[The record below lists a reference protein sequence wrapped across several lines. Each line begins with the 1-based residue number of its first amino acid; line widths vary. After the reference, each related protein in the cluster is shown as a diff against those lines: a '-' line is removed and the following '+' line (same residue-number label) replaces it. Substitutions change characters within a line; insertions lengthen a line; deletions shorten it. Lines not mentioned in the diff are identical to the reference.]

1 MRTLFDSSK
10 NPLFRLMCRL
20 ISEINSG
27 AKMTREEIKK
37 RIFSMP
43 EFIYFEAPETEKE
56 EKIIDILFEFD
67 EKGFA
72 KNHIRQSIT
81 LPPNDIEIGFLK
93 TMLEDD
99 EVNFLL
105 SDDLR
110 KKLSASLKKFSPL
123 YNPKRWKKLRQKN
136 IEESE
141 GKIFS
146 NKLFVLI
153 EALRKRLEISCN
165 GKKIIPCRLEYDF
178 SSDKYFLI
186 TWSEEKNIAEKI
198 SVEKLEKILLTK
210 KNIPADIEEK
220 FQNFYSENT
229 AEISLSVRNTRN
241 AVERCFALFGMYEK
255 KARFQDDG
263 TYLLTV
269 EYFKPDEEEILE
281 KIFSLGAA
289 VTVLSPKNI
298 REKIVKKFV
307 AVKNLYQ

>member
-20 ISEINSG
+20 VNEINSG
-27 AKMTREEIKK
+27 AKLTRKEIRN

-56 EKIIDILFEFD
+56 ENIIDTLFDFD
-67 EKGFA
+67 ENGFA
-72 KNHIRQSIT
+72 KNHIRQSVT
-81 LPPNDIEIGFLK
+81 LPPNDVEIGFLK

-105 SDDLR
+105 PDDLR
-110 KKLSASLKKFSPL
+110 KKLSERIENFIPL
-123 YNPKRWKKLRQKN
+123 YGSKNWHKLRPKN
-136 IEESE
+136 TEEPE
-141 GKIFS
+141 GKILS
-146 NKLFVLI
+146 DKLSVLV
-153 EALRKRLEISCN
+153 EALRKRSEISCAE
-165 GKKIIPCRLEYDF
+165 KKIIPCRLEYDF
-178 SSDKYFLI
+178 SSDKYFLL
-186 TWSEEKNIAEKI
+186 TWSEEKNIVEKI
-198 SVEKLEKILLTK
+198 PVGKLEKILPTK
-210 KNIPADIEEK
+210 KNIPADVEEK
-220 FQNFYSENT
+220 FQKFYSTNT

-263 TYLLTV
+263 TYLLNV

-298 REKIVKKFV
+298 RERIIKKFV
-307 AVKNLYQ
+307 AIKNLYQ